1 MRRTAAWFLVLVAA
15 LLVSMTAAAAL
26 GDGHLSLARTLAAV
40 RAGPGS
46 ASPDHPDAVIVW
58 AIHLPRVLLAALVG
72 ASLAA
77 SGTAFQSLLRNDLAD
92 PFLVGVSAG
101 ASVGAEAVLLRH
113 QETLMRGFAVP
124 LTAFAAAAATMTLV
138 YAIARRGGRILVTSL
153 LLGGVVVSAFLGS
166 VSVLLLT
173 LAAPNDLQRVQY
185 RMNGSLADA
194 TYGQCFITLV
204 FFILGFGLL
213 LVQARAMN
221 LYALGEEAAQQ
232 LGLEA
237 ERFKTALILTGSLLA
252 AVTVAVAGIIG
263 FVGLMVPHIARRLSG
278 TPDHK
283 RVLPLAALAGAVLMV
298 WADTVARTAFPDGR
312 ELPVGLVT
320 AFLGAPFFLS
330 LLRRQTRHGS

>member
-1 MRRTAAWFLVLVAA
+1 VKRTLAWFAA
-15 LLVSMTAAAAL
+15 LSAVLAVSMILAAL
-26 GDGHLSLARTLAAV
+26 VGDGHLTFARIVSAL
-40 RAGPGS
+40 RAGVGS
-46 ASPDHPDAVIVW
+46 ELPDAVIVW
-58 AIHLPRVLLAALVG
+58 QIRLPRILLAALVG

-77 SGTAFQSLLRNDLAD
+77 SGTAFQSLLRNTLAD

-113 QETLMRGFAVP
+113 QETTMWGVAVP
-124 LTAFAAAAATMTLV
+124 GAAFAAAAAAMSLV

-173 LAAPNDLQRVQY
+173 LAHPNDLQRIQY
-185 RMNGSLADA
+185 RLNGSLADA

-204 FFILGFGLL
+204 FFVLGFMLL
-213 LVQARAMN
+213 LLQARAMN

-237 ERFKTALILTGSLLA
+237 ERFKTSLILTGSLLA

-278 TPDHK
+278 TPDH
-283 RVLPLAALAGAVLMV
+283 RQVLPLAALAGAVLMV
-298 WADTVARTAFPDGR
+298 WADTAARTALPDGR

-330 LLRRQTRHGS
+330 LLRRQTRHGA

>member
-1 MRRTAAWFLVLVAA
+1 MTRILAWFAA
-15 LLVSMTAAAAL
+15 LSAVLLVSMTLAAGM
-26 GDGHLSLARTLAAV
+26 GDGHLTVARTISAFQ
-40 RAGPGS
+40 AGING
-46 ASPDHPDAVIVW
+46 ASPDAVIVW
-58 AIHLPRVLLAALVG
+58 QIRLPRILLAALVG

-113 QETLMRGFAVP
+113 QETMMRGFAVP
-124 LTAFAAAAATMTLV
+124 GAAFAAAAAAMTLV

-173 LAAPNDLQRVQY
+173 LAHPNDLQRIQY
-185 RMNGSLADA
+185 RLNGSLADA
-194 TYGQCFITLV
+194 TYGQCFITLI
-204 FFILGFGLL
+204 FFAFGFVLL
-213 LVQARAMN
+213 LLQARAMN

-232 LGLEA
+232 LGVET
-237 ERFKTALILTGSLLA
+237 ERFKTTLILIGSLLA
-252 AVTVAVAGIIG
+252 AVTVSVAGIIG
-263 FVGLMVPHIARRLSG
+263 FVGLMVPHIARRLGG

-283 RVLPLAALAGAVLMV
+283 SVLPLGALAGAILMV
-298 WADTVARTAFPDGR
+298 WADTAARTALPDGR
-312 ELPVGLVT
+312 ELPVGLIT

-330 LLRRQTRHGS
+330 LLRRHTRNGA

>member
-1 MRRTAAWFLVLVAA
+1 MKRTAFWLAVLVAV
-15 LLVSMTAAAAL
+15 LLASMTLATAL
-26 GDGHLSLARTLAAV
+26 GDGHLSLARTLAAL
-40 RAGPGS
+40 RAGPKSEG
-46 ASPDHPDAVIVW
+46 PDSIIVW
-58 AIHLPRVLLAALVG
+58 QIHLPRILLAAFVG

-113 QETLMRGFAVP
+113 QENAMRGFAVP
-124 LTAFAAAAATMTLV
+124 LAAFGAASAAMALV
-138 YAIARRGGRILVTSL
+138 YAIARRGGRVVVTSL

-173 LAAPNDLQRVQY
+173 LAHPNDLQRIQY
-185 RMNGSLADA
+185 RMNGSLGDA
-194 TYGQCFITLV
+194 TYAQCFVTLV
-204 FFILGFGLL
+204 FFAVGFALL
-213 LVQARAMN
+213 MFQSRAMN

-237 ERFKTALILTGSLLA
+237 ERFKTLLILTGSLLA

-263 FVGLMVPHIARRLSG
+263 FVGLMVPHIARRLGG
-278 TPDHK
+278 TPDHR

-298 WADTVARTAFPDGR
+298 WADTAARTALPDGR

-330 LLRRQTRHGS
+330 LLRRHARHGA

>member
-1 MRRTAAWFLVLVAA
+1 MKRTALWGIALVAG
-15 LLVSMTAAAAL
+15 LLASMTLAATL
-26 GDGHLSLARTLAAV
+26 GDSHLSLARTLAALT
-40 RAGPGS
+40 AGIHG
-46 ASPDHPDAVIVW
+46 AGFDVVIVW
-58 AIHLPRVLLAALVG
+58 QSRLPRILLAALVG

-101 ASVGAEAVLLRH
+101 ASVGAETILLRH
-113 QETLMRGFAVP
+113 QETALRGFAVP
-124 LTAFAAAAATMTLV
+124 LAAFGAAAAAMTLV
-138 YAIARRGGRILVTSL
+138 YGLARRGGRILVTSL

-173 LAAPNDLQRVQY
+173 LAHPNDFQRIQY
-185 RMNGSLADA
+185 RMNGSLAEA
-194 TYGQCFITLV
+194 TYAQCAVSLACFAV
-204 FFILGFGLL
+204 GFALL
-213 LVQARAMN
+213 LLQARAMN

-237 ERFKTALILTGSLLA
+237 ERFKTGLILTGSLLA

-278 TPDHK
+278 TPDHG
-283 RVLPLAALAGAVLMV
+283 RVLPLAALAGATLMV
-298 WADTVARTAFPDGR
+298 WADTLARTALPDGR

-330 LLRRQTRHGS
+330 LLRKRTQHGS

>member
-1 MRRTAAWFLVLVAA
+1 VKRTVVSFALLLAA
-15 LLVSMTAAAAL
+15 LVVSMILAASL
-26 GDGHLSLARTLAAV
+26 GDGHLTFARTVSAL
-40 RAGPGS
+40 RAGVGS
-46 ASPDHPDAVIVW
+46 ESPDAVIVW
-58 AIHLPRVLLAALVG
+58 QIRLPRILLAALVG

-113 QETLMRGFAVP
+113 REDTLHGFAVP
-124 LTAFAAAAATMTLV
+124 FSAFAAAAAAMTLV

-173 LAAPNDLQRVQY
+173 LAHPNDLQRIQY
-185 RMNGSLADA
+185 RLNGSLADA
-194 TYGQCFITLV
+194 TYGQCVITLV
-204 FFILGFGLL
+204 FFIFGFALL
-213 LVQARAMN
+213 LLQARAMN
-221 LYALGEEAAQQ
+221 LYALGEEAAQH

-237 ERFKTALILTGSLLA
+237 ERFKTGLILTGSLLA

-278 TPDHK
+278 TPDHR

-330 LLRRQTRHGS
+330 LLRRHTRHGA

>member
-1 MRRTAAWFLVLVAA
+1 MKRTLFCLIVLLAV
-15 LLVSMTAAAAL
+15 LLASITAAAAL
-26 GDGHLSLARTLAAV
+26 GDGHLSLARTLHALQ
-40 RAGPGS
+40 AGASS
-46 ASPDHPDAVIVW
+46 ASLDAVIVW
-58 AIHLPRVLLAALVG
+58 QVRLPRILLAALVG

-113 QETLMRGFAVP
+113 QETAMQGFAVP
-124 LTAFAAAAATMTLV
+124 LTAFAAAAAAMTLV

-173 LAAPNDLQRVQY
+173 LAHPNDLQQIQY

-194 TYGQCFITLV
+194 TFGQCLITLA
-204 FFILGFGLL
+204 FFILGFALL
-213 LVQARAMN
+213 WWQGRAMN

-232 LGLEA
+232 LGLA
-237 ERFKTALILTGSLLA
+237 PERFKTLLILTGSLLA
-252 AVTVAVAGIIG
+252 AVTVAFAGIIG

-278 TPDHK
+278 TPDHR

-298 WADTVARTAFPDGR
+298 WADTAARTALPDGR

-330 LLRRQTRHGS
+330 LLRRHTQHSA

>member
-1 MRRTAAWFLVLVAA
+1 MKRTVLCFA
-15 LLVSMTAAAAL
+15 LLLVVLFVSMTLAAGL
-26 GDGHLSLARTLAAV
+26 GDGHLSVARTWVALRMGA
-40 RAGPGS
+40 RGES
-46 ASPDHPDAVIVW
+46 PDAVIVW
-58 AIHLPRVLLAALVG
+58 QIHLPRILLAALVG

-101 ASVGAEAVLLRH
+101 ASVGAEGVLLRH
-113 QETLMRGFAVP
+113 QEGAARGFAVP
-124 LTAFAAAAATMTLV
+124 LSAFAAATLAMTLV
-138 YAIARRGGRILVTSL
+138 YGIARRGGRVLVTNL

-173 LAAPNDLQRVQY
+173 LAHPNDLQRIQY

-194 TYGQCFITLV
+194 TFGQCAVT
-204 FFILGFGLL
+204 LGFFVLGFAVLTL
-213 LVQARAMN
+213 QARAMN

-237 ERFKTALILTGSLLA
+237 ERFKTLLILTGSMLA
-252 AVTVAVAGIIG
+252 AVTVAFAGIIG

-278 TPDHK
+278 TPDHQ

-298 WADTVARTAFPDGR
+298 WADTLARTALPDGR

-330 LLRRQTRHGS
+330 LLRRHTRHGA